1 MSQTRSDILET
12 LRIFLSDP
20 KDQKWSKAHKVK
32 FLNQTIKDVISSEVI
47 PYVRVAELPIRDYE
61 YEYDFPEDMLEPI
74 AMMFQNIEGAVV
86 ISSSWRSMVAESSIG
101 STLVP
106 HDNSVF
112 WQAANHSSGHISIR
126 DLVSDNKFIFSP
138 KYQAELYNYYVRK
151 QTTLPSAMGEKEIW
165 VDTFG
170 EENFVYQ
177 CNESYDSSA
186 DLASVTLDSDLLAGS
201 TNLVFTYDIAGIKYI
216 KVVVNNAGASGTS
229 NVSTSGDANDR
240 SNPLVYTFNIY
251 DDDSSNNAI
260 IALAPADLTITGAD
274 ATVGSVIPTEAEFN
288 NESAGKFTQQFIHL
302 RYAAMLP
309 ALSNDD
315 DPLHPELHALI
326 REGDC
331 IPYLAASKM
340 LATVKGDERLIIMG
354 RQYNKEAQAILD
366 RVRQHRAGNGPP
378 YDLEPS

>member
-74 AMMFQNIEGAVV
+74 AMMFQNIEGA
-86 ISSSWRSMVAESSIG
+86 
-101 STLVP
+101 
-106 HDNSVF
+106 
-112 WQAANHSSGHISIR
+112 ANHSSGHISIR

-138 KYQAELYNYYVRK
+138 KYQAELYNYHVRK
-151 QTTLPSAMGEKEIW
+151 QTTLPSAMSKQEIW

-186 DLASVTLDSDLLAGS
+186 DLASVILDSDLLAGS

-340 LATVKGDERLIIMG
+340 LATVKGDERLLIMG
-354 RQYNKEAQAILD
+354 RQYNKEAQSILD